1 MKKCACTAHAETHLP
16 PGQPTRAP
24 LTLKSA
30 RIAIRS
36 LLASRSWWTRPDALS
51 ASAGNMRS
59 PMPARPRQQRPQRPS
74 NKAASLIEASATAEA
89 LLFGRKHK
97 GHEGTR
103 RRVTFGFLN
112 PNLRIPYV
120 KQGFKFWCSIEFLN

>member
-1 MKKCACTAHAETHLP
+1 MKKCAYTAHAETHLP

-24 LTLKSA
+24 LTWKSA

-36 LLASRSWWTRPDALS
+36 LPASRSWWTPPDAWS

-59 PMPARPRQQRPQRPS
+59 RTQPRVQRPRS
-74 NKAASLIEASATAEA
+74 NKAASLIEASAVAEA
-89 LLFGRKHK
+89 FCWINHK

-103 RRVTFGFLN
+103 RLSESDLRNLGGHGSPHIPSCSFVTFV
-112 PNLRIPYV
+112 V
-120 KQGFKFWCSIEFLN
+120 KILL